1 MSNKKDKKEE
11 QLEKLEGGFS
21 LYTNGAHQPKERY
34 IPRHTT
40 AKSSSSSKRSQHFVP
55 RMHKNNP
62 LLDLKALQD
71 EQQQVKQR
79 VSSGPSNV
87 TSRKKWSNTSFT
99 IKTTDGCEIKINAP
113 NHYQSSNDKTN
124 KKSDNSV
131 HSNDCEYYYSDDFES
146 DSDNE
151 IRVTKSDSKNLIESV
166 RFSDQSDREDSS
178 SDDNEPKPQPDRSRN
193 KKNQMVL
200 RLSQNDVKVKVVRT
214 VIIISNQINNCVFY
228 SSF

>member
-1 MSNKKDKKEE
+1 MKLSNKKDKKEE

-62 LLDLKALQD
+62 LLDLKVLQE
-71 EQQQVKQR
+71 EQQLKQR
-79 VSSGPSNV
+79 ASSAKSNV
-87 TSRKKWSNTSFT
+87 TTRKKWSNTSFT

-113 NHYQSSNDKTN
+113 NHFQSSNDKTN

-151 IRVTKSDSKNLIESV
+151 QIRVTKSESKNLIESV

-178 SDDNEPKPQPDRSRN
+178 SSDDDEPKTKPDRTRN
-193 KKNQMVL
+193 KNQMVL
-200 RLSQNDVKVKVVRT
+200 QLSQNDIKVRIVKRVYKNFE
-214 VIIISNQINNCVFY
+214 SN
-228 SSF
+228 